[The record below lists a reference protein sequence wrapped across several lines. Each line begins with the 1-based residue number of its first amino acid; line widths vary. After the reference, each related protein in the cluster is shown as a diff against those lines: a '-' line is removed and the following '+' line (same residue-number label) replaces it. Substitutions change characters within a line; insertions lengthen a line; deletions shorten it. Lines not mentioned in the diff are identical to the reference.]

1 MAQTT
6 FSGPILA
13 GDIKNTTGTVVGE
26 NVKNTGQVLMAQ
38 SFSVAFGQ
46 EGAATDTNVV
56 IPANSQ
62 IVRIDVNVETAF
74 NDSGSDILEVGSSAD
89 TDLYVNDV
97 DISAVG
103 KIALGTDFPVEK
115 VNPLNTFYSAVARR
129 DTEGK
134 PVGGYQMENALTRS
148 EALKGMTIWAA
159 YANFEEQQKGSIEV
173 GKVADLVLLTED
185 IMTINESAILSAEVL
200 ATIVDGNIVYKRK
213 K

>member
-13 GDIKNTTGTVVGE
+13 GNIKNTTGTVVGT

-38 SFSVAFGQ
+38 SFSLAFGT

-62 IVRIDVNVETAF
+62 IVAIDVNVETAF

-97 DISAVG
+97 AISAVG
-103 KIALGTDFPVEK
+103 KIALGTAALCANWKDIGTSDVRIGYIY
-115 VNPLNTFYSAVARR
+115 NGANDDASAGAATV
-129 DTEGK
+129 
-134 PVGGYQMENALTRS
+134 
-148 EALKGMTIWAA
+148 TIS
-159 YANFEEQQKGSIEV
+159 YLQN
-173 GKVADLVLLTED
+173 
-185 IMTINESAILSAEVL
+185 NNLS
-200 ATIVDGNIVYKRK
+200 
-213 K
+213 